1 MIMPEL
7 VCWILVTAT
16 QPILILGCGD
26 RHLASASRKPSPDY
40 RRLTGAVIPTVCDCV
55 LPLSADTRE
64 IAAFASDQRG
74 FIATLYPPSK
84 TQRALYFDSE
94 HANGD

>member
-7 VCWILVTAT
+7 VCWILVTST
-16 QPILILGCGD
+16 QPILIPRCGD
-26 RHLASASRKPSPDY
+26 RHLASESRMPSPDH
-40 RRLTGAVIPTVCDCV
+40 RRLIATVIPTVCHCA
-55 LPLSADTRE
+55 LPLSADTRG

-74 FIATLYPPSK
+74 FIATLYLSSK
-84 TQRALYFDSE
+84 TQRALYFNSE